1 MHTNKISALLGAIAV
16 IEQASALSLHRHG
29 HKLQKKQDVVDWITV
44 FTTVYVTEGAPAPQP
59 TVQANDGTVTSQ
71 HVVVTPTPKIDAA
84 ANFPALASSSTAAPA
99 PSPTSLV
106 TQVKPAS
113 SLVSQVKPASS
124 QVSQVKPAASSGS
137 DGNSGVSKGAPFSG
151 KRGLAYNDPALAN
164 LFGKSCKPGACT
176 WAYNWADSSGSLDP
190 PYSYI
195 PMLWGKKDDFFE
207 RWGTSC
213 SKANGAK
220 AVFSFN
226 EPDNAGEAAMSAAD
240 AATYH
245 VKYMNPCDGKAL
257 VGAPAITNS
266 NKPEEGIRWL
276 KNFVSECETKGCKY
290 DFCNVHWYSPVEEFD
305 KLFDHI
311 EQAHVTCGGKPIF
324 LTEFA
329 PTGSAS
335 EVDDFMKRAIPKL
348 DSLDYLY
355 GYSYFMIEPNKL
367 LSSTTSLSSVGKIF
381 ASV

>member
-113 SLVSQVKPASS
+113 S

-137 DGNSGVSKGAPFSG
+137 DGNSGSSKGAPFSG

-164 LFGKSCKPGACT
+164 LFGK
-176 WAYNWADSSGSLDP
+176 
-190 PYSYI
+190 
-195 PMLWGKKDDFFE
+195 
-207 RWGTSC
+207 